1 MDSTQKKALII
12 LVMVVILIVIA
23 IALAQKSSGVK
34 QITASNLFD
43 FKTLIN
49 GSARNGTTSTTGSAT
64 STTGSTTTGKPT
76 VLSSLLDDSLL
87 GNYDFNND
95 LKF

>member
-43 FKTLIN
+43 FKTLLN

-64 STTGSTTTGKPT
+64 STTGSTTTGKPI
-76 VLSSLLDDSLL
+76 SSLLDDSLL